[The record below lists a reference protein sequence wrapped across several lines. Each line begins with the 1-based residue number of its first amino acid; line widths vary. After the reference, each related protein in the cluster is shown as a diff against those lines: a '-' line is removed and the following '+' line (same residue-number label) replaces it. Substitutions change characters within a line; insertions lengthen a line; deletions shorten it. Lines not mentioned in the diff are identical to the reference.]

1 MQLPLYVNP
10 TGTHFNDIE
19 MLMQSVTLGLEVVSL
34 SELANLGV
42 LAPIDVVHKS
52 ILILVYKT
60 LGRCYD
66 D

>member
-1 MQLPLYVNP
+1 MFYIGDL
-10 TGTHFNDIE
+10 
-19 MLMQSVTLGLEVVSL
+19 QSVILGLEVVSL

-42 LAPIDVVHKS
+42 LAPIDVVNKS